1 MNNYCKH
8 VFRAAR
14 RLSHNVR
21 LLYYNME
28 DNNMYSVYAQGQYSN
43 NFSHLQDFDINTN

>member
-21 LLYYNME
+21 LLYYNMQ
-28 DNNMYSVYAQGQYSN
+28 DNNMHSVGICVGTI
-43 NFSHLQDFDINTN
+43 FE